1 MSWIHAARTRLR
13 LLFAR
18 RAAEARMNDERIG
31 RNYAEALLTLARKD
45 GEQEEWGALM
55 DAISVGMR
63 ENQTLRTFLESPKL
77 SAARKIQILEKAM
90 GRGVPKL
97 FMRFLETVIMK
108 RRQMLIPEIA
118 SEYRQLIDDSE
129 DRVHVNVTVARELA
143 GPEKDA
149 LARQL
154 GRLFGKRVVPHMSL
168 NPAILGG
175 VIVKVG
181 DTVMDGSVRRRL
193 ASLKQRMLATAAR

>member
-1 MSWIHAARTRLR
+1 
-13 LLFAR
+13 
-18 RAAEARMNDERIG
+18 MNAERIG
-31 RNYAEALLTLARKD
+31 RNYAETLLTLARKSGD
-45 GEQEEWGALM
+45 IEQWGALI

-63 ENQTLRTFLESPKL
+63 EDHTLKTFLESPKL
-77 SAARKIQILEKAM
+77 SASHKIEILEKAL
-90 GRGVPKL
+90 GGGVPPL
-97 FMRFLETVIMK
+97 FLRFLEIVINK

-118 SEYRQLIDDSE
+118 SEYRNLIDESE
-129 DRVHVNVTVARELA
+129 NRVHANVTVAREPSEA
-143 GPEKDA
+143 EQDA

-154 GRLFGKRVVPHMSL
+154 SRLLGKKVVPHISL

-193 ASLKQRMLATAAR
+193 AVLRQRMLATVRS

>member
-1 MSWIHAARTRLR
+1 
-13 LLFAR
+13 
-18 RAAEARMNDERIG
+18 MNDARIG

-45 GEQEEWGALM
+45 EEQEEWGALI

-63 ENQTLRTFLESPKL
+63 EDHTLRTFLESPKL
-77 SAARKIQILEKAM
+77 SSARKIQILELAL
-90 GRGVPKL
+90 GRRVPKL
-97 FMRFLETVIMK
+97 FLRFLETVIMK

-118 SEYRQLIDDSE
+118 SEYRMLIDESE

-143 GPEKDA
+143 EPERDA
-149 LARQL
+149 LSRQL
-154 GRLFGKRVVPHMSL
+154 GRLFGKRVVPHISL

-193 ASLKQRMLATAAR
+193 ASLRHRMLSTVSR

>member
-1 MSWIHAARTRLR
+1 
-13 LLFAR
+13 
-18 RAAEARMNDERIG
+18 MNEERIG
-31 RNYAEALLTLARKD
+31 RNYAEVLLTLARKS
-45 GEQEEWGALM
+45 GEQEEWGALI

-63 ENQTLRTFLESPKL
+63 EDHTLRTFLESPKL
-77 SAARKIQILEKAM
+77 AAARKIQILEKALGG
-90 GRGVPKL
+90 GRGVPKIFL
-97 FMRFLETVIMK
+97 RFLETVIMK

-118 SEYRQLIDDSE
+118 SEYRSLIDESE
-129 DRVHVNVTVARELA
+129 ARVHVNVTVAREPA

-149 LARQL
+149 LTRQL
-154 GRLFGKRVVPHMSL
+154 SRLFGERVVPHISL

-193 ASLKQRMLATAAR
+193 ASLRQRMLATVTR